1 MCVIKSVTPLHK
13 LNESTENSPSEKY
26 VFQGVFTQCSVPGH
40 VVINR
45 NKRIYAEDEVLKHLG
60 YLRETIKNQG
70 SLLGELDHPEKRFDI
85 QLKEASHKITDLWY
99 DQKTHCVMGKLEIL
113 DTPNGKIAKEL
124 VDAGYPLFVSSRAA
138 GDVDERTHEVEIA
151 QIFTYDIVCTPGFAE
166 ARLERMNEGLSN
178 NALSFINESISVAKK
193 NNNKNRVLTN
203 TPNAEVYLIDENV
216 KIDENVNKYMNKTAN
231 INELSQPL
239 LEEDNA
245 EVELPTADTN
255 PHTVSDEDKKED
267 NAPKDTKKVDAT
279 KDDISETDE
288 DKAEKRS
295 LILDVTGEDAEGNE
309 AKADNNTEE
318 NSDKAEKRSLI
329 LDIQAEETSED
340 DAFEEDNQ
348 DKEEDKT
355 DDNSVEKPEEIDNKE
370 DVASEDI
377 DSMDNK
383 KDRIKKEAEEE
394 IAELDAIMNSV
405 IKTESVKESIIR
417 RYPFAISLS
426 DKNFA
431 KFAALRPNQKKKC
444 ADFIVEHAIYN
455 VEAINELWTTPL
467 KESKR
472 MQQNWLRLASST
484 DVDLYCKA
492 PIEVQNAIEES
503 AKYVILETQQDV
515 DEFWRKTGLRQAE
528 AQRRMNEQFVSDY
541 KKNVARQANV
551 ETNPLGYNLDYIN
564 LTEQWFKNNL

>member
-1 MCVIKSVTPLHK
+1 
-13 LNESTENSPSEKY
+13 
-26 VFQGVFTQCSVPGH
+26 
-40 VVINR
+40 
-45 NKRIYAEDEVLKHLG
+45 
-60 YLRETIKNQG
+60 
-70 SLLGELDHPEKRFDI
+70 
-85 QLKEASHKITDLWY
+85 
-99 DQKTHCVMGKLEIL
+99 MGKLEIL

-203 TPNAEVYLIDENV
+203 TPNTEVYLIDENV

-231 INELSQPL
+231 INELSKPL
-239 LEEDNA
+239 LEEDNT

-255 PHTVSDEDKKED
+255 PHTVADKDKKED
-267 NAPKDTKKVDAT
+267 NAPKDTKKVDAS

-288 DKAEKRS
+288 DKEEKRS
-295 LILDVTGEDAEGNE
+295 LILDVTGEDSEGNE
-309 AKADNNTEE
+309 AKGDNNTEE
-318 NSDKAEKRSLI
+318 NSDKSEKRSLI
-329 LDIQAEETSED
+329 LDIQAEETSDE
-340 DAFEEDNQ
+340 DAFEDDNQ
-348 DKEEDKT
+348 DIEENKT

-370 DVASEDI
+370 DDASEDV

-394 IAELDAIMNSV
+394 IAEL
-405 IKTESVKESIIR
+405 
-417 RYPFAISLS
+417 SLS

-472 MQQNWLRLASST
+472 MQ
-484 DVDLYCKA
+484 
-492 PIEVQNAIEES
+492 
-503 AKYVILETQQDV
+503 
-515 DEFWRKTGLRQAE
+515 
-528 AQRRMNEQFVSDY
+528 
-541 KKNVARQANV
+541 
-551 ETNPLGYNLDYIN
+551 
-564 LTEQWFKNNL
+564 

>member
-1 MCVIKSVTPLHK
+1 
-13 LNESTENSPSEKY
+13 
-26 VFQGVFTQCSVPGH
+26 
-40 VVINR
+40 
-45 NKRIYAEDEVLKHLG
+45 
-60 YLRETIKNQG
+60 
-70 SLLGELDHPEKRFDI
+70 
-85 QLKEASHKITDLWY
+85 
-99 DQKTHCVMGKLEIL
+99 MGKLEIL

-231 INELSQPL
+231 INELSKPL
-239 LEEDNA
+239 LEEDNT

-267 NAPKDTKKVDAT
+267 NAPKDTKKVDAS

-288 DKAEKRS
+288 DKEEKRS
-295 LILDVTGEDAEGNE
+295 LILDVTGEDSEGNE
-309 AKADNNTEE
+309 AKGDNNTEE
-318 NSDKAEKRSLI
+318 NSDKSEKRSLI
-329 LDIQAEETSED
+329 LDIQAEETSDE
-340 DAFEEDNQ
+340 DAFEDDNQ
-348 DKEEDKT
+348 DKEENKT

-370 DVASEDI
+370 DDASEDV

-472 MQQNWLRLASST
+472 MQ
-484 DVDLYCKA
+484 
-492 PIEVQNAIEES
+492 
-503 AKYVILETQQDV
+503 
-515 DEFWRKTGLRQAE
+515 
-528 AQRRMNEQFVSDY
+528 
-541 KKNVARQANV
+541 
-551 ETNPLGYNLDYIN
+551 
-564 LTEQWFKNNL
+564 